1 MILAAGRGERLR
13 PLTDHTPKPLLRVG
27 GRRLIEYHLHA
38 LSRAGVREVVVNT
51 AWLGDAFEPALG
63 DASAYGLRLRWSHEP
78 RAPGAALETA
88 GGIATALPQLASAFW
103 VVSGDV
109 LLPQFAFDAETFG
122 RFVEGPMLAQLWL
135 VPNAPHH
142 PQGDFAIDDAGRAVR
157 EGADKRTWASVGL
170 FKAEMFRD
178 MAPMTAAEAAGV
190 ILDGVREERWRIL
203 VGADAARLDALVRQY
218 PEEAYTPGFTERL
231 REEGTFDFR

>member
-27 GRRLIEYHLHA
+27 GCRLIEHHLHA
-38 LSRAGVREVVVNT
+38 LARAGVREVVVNT

-63 DASAYGLRLRWSHEP
+63 DGSAYGLRLRWSHEP
-78 RAPGAALETA
+78 RTPGGALETA

-109 LLPQFAFDAETFG
+109 LLPEFVFDAETFG
-122 RFVEGPMLAQLWL
+122 RFVEGPLLAQLWL

-142 PQGDFAIDDAGRAVR
+142 PQGDFAIDDAGLAVR

-170 FKAEMFRD
+170 FKAEMFRHI
-178 MAPMTAAEAAGV
+178 APGTRLPLRPLLEQAIDARRLGAQRFDGTWIDVGTAERLAQAEAWLQARG
-190 ILDGVREERWRIL
+190 DSPH
-203 VGADAARLDALVRQY
+203 ADPR
-218 PEEAYTPGFTERL
+218 
-231 REEGTFDFR
+231 